1 MVPRGEERED
11 EVRKWGNG
19 VKSYKLPI
27 KNKCHVNVN
36 YSMVTTI
43 NNTVLYI
50 LKLLR
55 ELIFKEHILR
65 GKKIVTMYGDRC

>member
-1 MVPRGEERED
+1 M
-11 EVRKWGNG
+11 
-19 VKSYKLPI
+19 S
-27 KNKCHVNVN
+27 HVNVN